1 MPSATEVPLFSPE
14 LTLDLWHFCFLPL
27 NAYYFHG
34 LVQAKKHQRYIEL
47 EVVEICNL
55 IQWQKRVLKML
66 NTKTETFC
74 IFLEDL
80 IVASPKFFQPKAK
93 IENCSVNIVAK

>member
-1 MPSATEVPLFSPE
+1 MEKLE
-14 LTLDLWHFCFLPL
+14 NLDLISKKPRWHFNFLPL

-74 IFLEDL
+74 IFLEDFL

-93 IENCSVNIVAK
+93 IDNCSVNIVAK